1 MTQRKSS
8 RAPARRNAEPP
19 ALPIVRAALEEMK
32 AVDVRIIDVRGHNDV
47 ADFMVVASGTSDR
60 HLRAIGDRVVRECKN
75 AGQRPIGIEGADQG
89 EWVLVDLPDVMVHL
103 MLPRTR
109 EFYQLEQLW
118 ESNLRPSDAAN
129 APKKS
134 KAKGKGKPRAK
145 SGTGNG
151 GRASAGRAQ
160 RGTAK
165 GKAKSAKP
173 RAGSKAKTAAR
184 RPTRRPARST

>member
-1 MTQRKSS
+1 MTQRKSP
-8 RAPARRNAEPP
+8 RAAARRNAEPP
-19 ALPIVRAALEEMK
+19 ALPVVRAALEEMK

-75 AGQRPIGIEGADQG
+75 AGQRPLGIEGADQG

-118 ESNLRPSDAAN
+118 ETTPAAPS
-129 APKKS
+129 PPRRSKTGVKKSAKGKSAKGKPARKTS
-134 KAKGKGKPRAK
+134 KAKGAV
-145 SGTGNG
+145 
-151 GRASAGRAQ
+151 
-160 RGTAK
+160 
-165 GKAKSAKP
+165 KAKRAP
-173 RAGSKAKTAAR
+173 RRAPR
-184 RPTRRPARST
+184 RS

>member
-1 MTQRKSS
+1 MTQRKSP
-8 RAPARRNAEPP
+8 RAAARRNAEPP

-60 HLRAIGDRVVRECKN
+60 HLRAIGDRVVRECKT
-75 AGQRPIGIEGADQG
+75 AGQRPLGIEGADQG

-118 ESNLRPSDAAN
+118 ETTPAAPSPPRRLKSAA
-129 APKKS
+129 KKS
-134 KAKGKGKPRAK
+134 ANGKSVAKKSASGKPVRK
-145 SGTGNG
+145 S
-151 GRASAGRAQ
+151 S
-160 RGTAK
+160 TAK
-165 GKAKSAKP
+165 GAATAKRAP
-173 RAGSKAKTAAR
+173 RRAPR
-184 RPTRRPARST
+184 RS

>member
-1 MTQRKSS
+1 MLVTAVAGHRKITGSRHRNRMTQRKSP
-8 RAPARRNAEPP
+8 RAAARRTAEPP

-75 AGQRPIGIEGADQG
+75 AGQRPLGIEGADQG

-118 ESNLRPSDAAN
+118 ETTPAAPSPPRRNKMAA
-129 APKKS
+129 KKSASGKPARKKTS
-134 KAKGKGKPRAK
+134 KAKGA
-145 SGTGNG
+145 
-151 GRASAGRAQ
+151 A
-160 RGTAK
+160 
-165 GKAKSAKP
+165 KAKRAP
-173 RAGSKAKTAAR
+173 RRAPR
-184 RPTRRPARST
+184 RS